1 MNVKELI
8 EQLSKLDP
16 ELVVVYEND
25 NDPCNKD
32 RCDVCDDTTML
43 VVAEVEALT
52 VSRLDTDKQKVAFL
66 KFWGPL

>member
-1 MNVKELI
+1 MDESLVSKMNVKELI

-16 ELVVVYEND
+16 ELVVVYEN
-25 NDPCNKD
+25 
-32 RCDVCDDTTML
+32 DTTML